1 MATQREPSLRLVRGS
16 RPDEDPLL
24 DGAKTLVDVPLAAI
38 LSPESSALSSPELA
52 PVSGEIRTSWINGS
66 PSATLVGVGALPALR
81 TPNTERK
88 RHSRTRS
95 DLARHM
101 FVEPMTVEAIAK
113 ARHMRDEPKVE
124 VNLPEAE
131 KLDRRPDLRIVHPAQ
146 RIDHVEPPT
155 VGRPDKWQVFDD
167 IGLAPKPITKKAQK
181 LVVSTYRL
189 MGFGILSVIVAV
201 LVGYIGTT
209 AFYFFNHSWI
219 TPVALS
225 PNDEKVVA
233 LQGQLAQQLNERER
247 LAGELDQADRSIIAE
262 QTFQLQ
268 FAKAIKKDLDGR
280 RMALGRVKE
289 LAQTA
294 AATRQEIRN
303 TNGDYSASQVAK
315 MSEEYKAGLIDRSSM
330 MSGKFQL
337 AQISTANL
345 SLAERQVEFDQR
357 ASELA
362 AETQSLDALLS
373 NKSNSAALSYDVLKI
388 ARDYETS
395 KLALAKETGNRER
408 LKSSLERMDQIID
421 GIKQSAFLRAA
432 ENGANVALVPYAN
445 MKNVSKGAP
454 LYACKL
460 DMIMC
465 RQVGTVRDVLPG
477 EVNVKH
483 PNRDTIVRG
492 RMIEMQMT
500 EAGAAQDDVLF
511 AGSRPFGF

>member
-1 MATQREPSLRLVRGS
+1 
-16 RPDEDPLL
+16 LL
-24 DGAKTLVDVPLAAI
+24 DGAKTLVDVPLGAI
-38 LSPESSALSSPELA
+38 MSSESSALGQPELA
-52 PVSGEIRTSWINGS
+52 PVSGEIRTSWIDGS
-66 PSATLVGVGALPALR
+66 PNATLVGVGALPALR

-88 RHSRTRS
+88 RHSRPRP
-95 DLARHM
+95 DLAKHM
-101 FVEPMTVEAIAK
+101 FVEPVTVEAIAK
-113 ARHMRDEPKVE
+113 ARHMREEPSVE
-124 VNLPEAE
+124 VNLPEADKPE
-131 KLDRRPDLRIVHPAQ
+131 RRPDLKL
-146 RIDHVEPPT
+146 VEPAHKIEHLEPPVT
-155 VGRPDKWQVFDD
+155 DKKSEKWHAFDD
-167 IGLAPKPITKKAQK
+167 MGLAPKPITKKAQK

-189 MGFGILSVIVAV
+189 LGFGILTVIVAV

-233 LQGQLAQQLNERER
+233 LQGQLAAQLNERER

-268 FAKAIKKDLDGR
+268 FAKAIKKDLEGR
-280 RMALGRVKE
+280 RMALGRVKQ

-294 AATRQEIRN
+294 AVTRQEIRN

-315 MSEEYKAGLIDRSSM
+315 MGDEYKAGLIDRNSM
-330 MSGKFQL
+330 MAGKFQL

-357 ASELA
+357 AAELA
-362 AETQSLDALLS
+362 SETDSLDALLS
-373 NKSNSAALSYDVLKI
+373 NKSNTAALSYDVLKI

-395 KLALAKETGNRER
+395 KLSLAKETGNRER
-408 LKSSLERMDQIID
+408 LKSSLERQDTIIE

-432 ENGANVALVPYAN
+432 ENGATVALVPYSN
-445 MKNVSKGAP
+445 MKNVTKGAP

-483 PNRDTIVRG
+483 PNRDTMLRG

-500 EAGAAQDDVLF
+500 DGGAAQNDVLF
-511 AGSRPFGF
+511 AGSKPFGF